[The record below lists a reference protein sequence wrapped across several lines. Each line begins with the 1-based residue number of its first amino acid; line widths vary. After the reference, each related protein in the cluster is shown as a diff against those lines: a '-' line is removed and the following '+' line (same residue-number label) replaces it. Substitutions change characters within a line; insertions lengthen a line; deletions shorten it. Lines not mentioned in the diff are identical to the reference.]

1 MKNKLIIFDL
11 DGVLINSINN
21 MKYALLSTEKKMNIK
36 LNFNDYKKYLG
47 LPFDDI
53 MGKMK
58 IKVDANQIKK
68 NYEHFSKKKISEI
81 KIDKN
86 ILIGLKLLKK
96 NYKLAVFTSKSRNRT
111 LNILKKYNFF
121 KYIVTSDDIKKGKPN
136 PEGLIK
142 IISRLKVKKTNT
154 IFVGDSLYDYQASK
168 LAKIKYLHAMWGY
181 ERNIKKKNNII
192 KIRKFSDISKIA
204 EN

>member
-36 LNFNDYKKYLG
+36 LNFNDYKKNLG

-58 IKVDANQIKK
+58 IKVDVNQIKK
-68 NYEHFSKKKISEI
+68 NYEHFSKKKINEI
-81 KIDKN
+81 KINKN

-96 NYKLAVFTSKSRNRT
+96 KYKLAVFTSKSRNRT

>member
-58 IKVDANQIKK
+58 IKVDVNQIKK

-81 KIDKN
+81 KKDKN
-86 ILIGLKLLKK
+86 ILIGLKL
-96 NYKLAVFTSKSRNRT
+96 
-111 LNILKKYNFF
+111 
-121 KYIVTSDDIKKGKPN
+121 
-136 PEGLIK
+136 
-142 IISRLKVKKTNT
+142 
-154 IFVGDSLYDYQASK
+154 
-168 LAKIKYLHAMWGY
+168 
-181 ERNIKKKNNII
+181 
-192 KIRKFSDISKIA
+192 
-204 EN
+204 

>member
-58 IKVDANQIKK
+58 IKVDVNQIKK

-96 NYKLAVFTSKSRNRT
+96 KYKLAVFTSKSRNRT